1 MEQRGTPEYLNYG
14 GPEECAEFKAA
25 MLELGAKYRP
35 LLTGA

>member
-1 MEQRGTPEYLNYG
+1 VEQRGTPEYLNYG